1 MADKEHYLVR
11 VKGKLVEVT
20 PEVYYAFYR
29 MKRQEEWQEQKKKD
43 HQVILCCDLDTED
56 MLAIENFTD
65 KNAPS
70 VEETVIDNDMRSRLH
85 RALDMLPQGERELL
99 KAIYFYEKTE
109 ANYGKEAGLSQSGVS
124 NLRKKALQNLRQI
137 FDSLGGKRVK
147 IRP

>member
-20 PEVYYAFYR
+20 PEVYYTFYR

-70 VEETVIDNDMRSRLH
+70 VEETVIANDMSARLH
-85 RALDMLPQGERELL
+85 QALNMLPQGDRELL
-99 KAIYFYEKTE
+99 EAIYFSERTE
-109 ANYGKEAGLSQSGVS
+109 ESYGNEAGISQRLVS
-124 NLRKKALQNLRQI
+124 YQRRKALKNLRELY
-137 FDSLGGKRVK
+137 DMLGGF
-147 IRP
+147 

>member
-1 MADKEHYLVR
+1 MADKEQYLVR

-29 MKRQEEWQEQKKKD
+29 MKRQERGQEEKKKD
-43 HQVILCCDLDTED
+43 NQVILCCDLDTED

-85 RALDMLPQGERELL
+85 CALDMLPKGERELL
-99 KAIYFYEKTE
+99 KAIYFDEKTE
-109 ANYGKEAGLSQSGVS
+109 ASYGKEAGISQVWVN
-124 NLRKKALQNLRQI
+124 NLRKKALLNLRQL
-137 FDSLGGKRVK
+137 FDSLGGK
-147 IRP
+147 

>member
-1 MADKEHYLVR
+1 MADKEQYLVR

-20 PEVYYAFYR
+20 PEVYYAFYH
-29 MKRQEEWQEQKKKD
+29 MKRQEEWQKEKKRD
-43 HQVILCCDLDTED
+43 HQVYLYSDLDTKD

-70 VEETVIDNDMRSRLH
+70 VEETVIDNDMSARLH
-85 RALDMLPQGERELL
+85 QALNMLPQGERELL
-99 KAIYFYEKTE
+99 KAIYFDEKTE
-109 ANYGKEAGLSQSGVS
+109 ASYGKEAGMSQSGVS

-137 FDSLGGKRVK
+137 FDSFGGKRVK

>member
-1 MADKEHYLVR
+1 MADKEQYLVR

-70 VEETVIDNDMRSRLH
+70 VEETVIANDMRSRLH
-85 RALDMLPQGERELL
+85 CALDMLPKGERELL
-99 KAIYFYEKTE
+99 KAIYFDEKTE
-109 ANYGKEAGLSQSGVS
+109 ASYGKEAGLSQSGVS

-137 FDSLGGKRVK
+137 FDSFGGKRVK
-147 IRP
+147 ISP